1 MIDDVRKYMEATLEK
16 LTPAKAQEMARAL
29 MKGQGRE
36 QVTKA
41 AQDLLE
47 WSHKSRERRKELVQR
62 EVKAQLKGLGVATRD
77 EVEALRKRVRELERG
92 GAAKRTAAKKSSAKR
107 TAAKGTA
114 AKRTAAKGSAA

>member
-1 MIDDVRKYMEATLEK
+1 MMEDVRKYVEATLEK

-47 WSHKSRERRKELVQR
+47 WSHKSRERMKELVRR
-62 EVKAQLKGLGVATRD
+62 EVKAQLEALGVATRD
-77 EVEALRKRVRELERG
+77 EVDALRKRVRDLERG
-92 GAAKRTAAKKSSAKR
+92 GAAKRAAAKKSTSKKA
-107 TAAKGTA
+107 AAKKTA